1 MLWTSALRSAAVCR
15 ANGLPGP
22 PRLPAAIVQKWAA
35 LVEAASKDPAFLEAT
50 AKVNKVMAYKAP
62 DAFWRFQEEEL
73 KKYLPLATKMGI
85 RK

>member
-1 MLWTSALRSAAVCR
+1 MET
-15 ANGLPGP
+15 
-22 PRLPAAIVQKWAA
+22 
-35 LVEAASKDPAFLEAT
+35 ASKDPAFLEAT

-62 DAFWRFQEEEL
+62 DAFWRFQEDEL